1 MGERGMRMSINFLR
15 AVAWALLI
23 SIVVMTV
30 VPPSLRVVTGAPH
43 NVEHAIIFLITGA
56 VFGLGHELRLNVM
69 CTAAIVFSACLELV
83 QLAVP
88 GRHARM
94 SDFLIDAAAGCIGLA
109 IAWTVRRLSEGFA
122 FASGAVRVPLQRDG
136 SSSDA
141 NKRQRFDVV

>member
-1 MGERGMRMSINFLR
+1 
-15 AVAWALLI
+15 
-23 SIVVMTV
+23 MTV

-43 NVEHAIIFLITGA
+43 NVEHAMIFLITGA
-56 VFGLGHELRLNVM
+56 AFGLGYQLRLSVI
-69 CTAAIVFSACLELV
+69 CAAAVVFCAYLELV

-88 GRHARM
+88 GRHARV

-109 IAWTVRRLSEGFA
+109 ITWTVRRLSEGFA